1 MCDCENMTASLRE
14 KKIAE
19 FFESVIKR
27 HADENGKVDFDKL
40 DTILISLGRRVSGE
54 RIVKLRK
61 KFDTEN
67 TGKINH
73 NDPDLILAIAS
84 INVVDVSA
92 IDDDVLNTAFKTFDL
107 DEDGKISL
115 HEMRIVLSLFLPVN
129 IQQEQENVES
139 TIYSMDSR
147 RDGEIR
153 LQDFVKGVR
162 EVGSF
167 KLARYKEEMMLASLM
182 LAGFILYQVLSEF
195 GMLPVIGFHEGPLA

>member
-1 MCDCENMTASLRE
+1 MLE
-14 KKIAE
+14 KGGHRAYSMQ
-19 FFESVIKR
+19 F
-27 HADENGKVDFDKL
+27 
-40 DTILISLGRRVSGE
+40 ISITFRQYYLKWDPKDNQ
-54 RIVKLRK
+54 IVLK
-61 KFDTEN
+61 
-67 TGKINH
+67 
-73 NDPDLILAIAS
+73 
-84 INVVDVSA
+84 
-92 IDDDVLNTAFKTFDL
+92 

-167 KLARYKEEMMLASLM
+167 KLAR
-182 LAGFILYQVLSEF
+182 
-195 GMLPVIGFHEGPLA
+195 

>member
-1 MCDCENMTASLRE
+1 M
-14 KKIAE
+14 
-19 FFESVIKR
+19 
-27 HADENGKVDFDKL
+27 
-40 DTILISLGRRVSGE
+40 
-54 RIVKLRK
+54 
-61 KFDTEN
+61 
-67 TGKINH
+67 
-73 NDPDLILAIAS
+73 
-84 INVVDVSA
+84 
-92 IDDDVLNTAFKTFDL
+92 FK

-167 KLARYKEEMMLASLM
+167 KLAR
-182 LAGFILYQVLSEF
+182 
-195 GMLPVIGFHEGPLA
+195 